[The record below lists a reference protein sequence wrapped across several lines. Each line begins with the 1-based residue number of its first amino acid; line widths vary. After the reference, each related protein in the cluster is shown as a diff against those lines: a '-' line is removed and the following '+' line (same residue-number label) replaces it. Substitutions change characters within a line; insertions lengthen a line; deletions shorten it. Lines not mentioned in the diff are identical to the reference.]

1 MTEKN
6 KSKKINANEAW
17 KILFDEYNIVDE
29 INEKGIF
36 YIKASDIKEVKEPRL
51 MAKWD
56 NSETLPAIMS
66 KNKVNILS
74 ISRSAYALSDF
85 LVYKELPA
93 IEGRVINVNCDKLN
107 KFETVN
113 LEELT
118 SEAKAINVLSISGIL
133 DQFLETPP
141 NTVTFNGRMGTGKFE
156 FYIDT
161 VSNDKKL
168 IKVNNAQCEV
178 DAGFENDESVVI
190 MEAKNVIRDD
200 FNIKQLY
207 YPYRLWKEKVKKPIR
222 LVFSVYSNKIYRL
235 YEYKFNDLEDYS
247 SIELIKS
254 KSYSL
259 DDTKITID
267 DLKKVRKKTIV
278 CNDDNQNKSDVP
290 FIQADSFERV
300 ISIMESINY
309 EPRTTEE
316 IAEIMDFEKRQSD
329 YYFNAGKYLGLFEKI
344 DDIDD
349 GEKKRIVVL
358 TKLGKKVRNMNYKD
372 RQLKLVSLILEHKV
386 FADSFDYVIKKG
398 EIPSKEFIK
407 NKMRKYNVCSESL
420 IERRASSVSGWLNW
434 IFNLTNL

>member
-1 MTEKN
+1 MTEK
-6 KSKKINANEAW
+6 KSKKISVNHAW
-17 KILFDEYNIVDE
+17 EILFDRYNIVDE
-29 INEKGIF
+29 IKKNGIF

-56 NSETLPAIMS
+56 NSETLPSVMS

-74 ISRSAYALSDF
+74 ISRGSYALSDF
-85 LVYKELPA
+85 LVYKELPNV
-93 IEGRVINVNCDKLN
+93 EGRVININCDKLDD
-107 KFETVN
+107 FETIN

-141 NTVTFNGRMGTGKFE
+141 NTATFNGRMGTGKFD

-161 VSNDKKL
+161 ASNEKKL
-168 IKVNNAQCEV
+168 VKVNNAQCEI

-190 MEAKNVIRDD
+190 MEAKNVIRED
-200 FNIKQLY
+200 FNVRQLY
-207 YPYRLWKEKVKKPIR
+207 YPYRLWKEKVNKPIR

-235 YEYKFNDLEDYS
+235 YEYKFNDAEDYS
-247 SIELIKS
+247 SIELVKS

-259 DDTKITID
+259 DDTKITIN
-267 DLKKVRKKTIV
+267 DLKKVRKETVV
-278 CNDDNQNKSDVP
+278 CNDDNQDKNKVP

-300 ISIMESINY
+300 ISLMESINY

-316 IAEIMDFEKRQSD
+316 IAEIMNFEKRQSD

-344 DDIDD
+344 DNIDD
-349 GEKKRIVVL
+349 GEKKRIIVL
-358 TKLGKKVRNMNYKD
+358 TKLGKKVRNMNYKS

-386 FADSFDYVIKKG
+386 FADSFDYVIESG
-398 EIPSKEFIK
+398 EIPDREFIK
-407 NKMRKYNVCSESL
+407 NKMRKYNVCSENL
-420 IERRASSVSGWLNW
+420 IDRRASSVSGWINW
-434 IFNLTNL
+434 IFKLTKL